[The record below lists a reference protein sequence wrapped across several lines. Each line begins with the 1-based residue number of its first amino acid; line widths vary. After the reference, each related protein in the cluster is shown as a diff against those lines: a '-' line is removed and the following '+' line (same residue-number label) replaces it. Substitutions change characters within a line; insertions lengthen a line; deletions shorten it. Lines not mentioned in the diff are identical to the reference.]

1 MLKPIYVHRYAELL
15 KNYKL
20 LNVLSVMQTQR
31 LQRLS
36 DNVYVV
42 IGRTNAGVLVID
54 NNECVII
61 DTGIDEDSGRRI
73 LNAIKPLNLRVR
85 AIINTH
91 HHADHIG
98 GNALIVKRS
107 GATVYATPEDKPFIE
122 RPVLEPLYLFGSF
135 PPKLL
140 RTKLLEAE
148 GVVVRDLDDLRR
160 EVGFE
165 VMPLPGHTMGMVGIA
180 YGNTLF
186 TADAFFPVDVIRK
199 YGAPYHLNA
208 GLALESLRK
217 LSEGVT
223 RYEYVV
229 PAHGDVMKPQDA
241 INVIN
246 ENINAINR
254 LRELVLSNV
263 NDQVVLEDLIVKL
276 LSSLGINIDSP
287 HNYLLNRSALLSYIA
302 WLADDG
308 LLTINAVGNRLIVS
322 RVKR

>member
-1 MLKPIYVHRYAELL
+1 
-15 KNYKL
+15 
-20 LNVLSVMQTQR
+20 MQK
-31 LQRLS
+31 LS

-42 IGRTNAGVLVID
+42 LGRTNAGVLVID
-54 NNECVII
+54 NSECVIV

-73 LNAIKPLNLRVR
+73 LNAIKPPLNLRVR

-107 GATVYATPEDKPFIE
+107 GAAVYATPEDKPFIE

-148 GVVVRDLDDLRR
+148 GVPVRDLDDLRR
-160 EVGFE
+160 EVGGFE
-165 VMPLPGHTMGMVGIA
+165 AIPLPGHTMGMVGIS
-180 YGNTLF
+180 YGNVLF
-186 TADAFFPVDVIRK
+186 TADSFFPVDIIRK

-217 LSEGVT
+217 LSEDVS
-223 RYEYVV
+223 RYRYVV
-229 PAHGDVMKPQDA
+229 PAHGDVLKPPDA

-246 ENINAINR
+246 ENVNAINR
-254 LRELVLSNV
+254 LRGGLVLNSI
-263 NDQVVLEDLIVKL
+263 NDSVVLEDLIVKVFSL
-276 LSSLGINIDSP
+276 LGISIDSP
-287 HNYLLNRSALLSYIA
+287 HNYLLNRSALLSFIS
-302 WLADDG
+302 WLIDDG
-308 LLTINAVGNRLIVS
+308 LLTIDAVDNKLIVS
-322 RVKR
+322 RLRK

>member
-1 MLKPIYVHRYAELL
+1 MIV
-15 KNYKL
+15 
-20 LNVLSVMQTQR
+20 
-31 LQRLS
+31 
-36 DNVYVV
+36 
-42 IGRTNAGVLVID
+42 
-54 NNECVII
+54 

-107 GATVYATPEDKPFIE
+107 GAAVYATPEDKPFIE

-148 GVVVRDLDDLRR
+148 GVPVRDLDDIRR

-165 VMPLPGHTMGMVGIA
+165 AIPLPGHTMGMAGIS
-180 YGNTLF
+180 YGNVLF
-186 TADAFFPVDVIRK
+186 TADAFFPLDVIRK

-208 GLALESLRK
+208 GLALESLKK
-217 LSEGVT
+217 LSECVS
-223 RYEYVV
+223 RYGYVV
-229 PAHGDVMKPQDA
+229 PAHGDILKPQDA

-254 LRELVLSNV
+254 LRELVLNSI
-263 NDQVVLEDLIVKL
+263 NDSVALEDLIVKIFSL
-276 LSSLGINIDSP
+276 LGISIDSP
-287 HNYLLNRSALLSYIA
+287 HNYLLNRSALLSYVA
-302 WLADDG
+302 WLTDDG
-308 LLTINAVGNRLIVS
+308 LLTIDTVGNKLIVS
-322 RVKR
+322 RSRK

>member
-1 MLKPIYVHRYAELL
+1 
-15 KNYKL
+15 
-20 LNVLSVMQTQR
+20 MQAQR

-42 IGRTNAGVLVID
+42 PGRTNAGVLVID
-54 NNECVII
+54 NNECVIV

-73 LNAIKPLNLRVR
+73 LNAIKPLNLMVR

-98 GNALIVKRS
+98 GNALIMKRS
-107 GATVYATPEDKPFIE
+107 GAAVYATPEDKTFIE

-148 GVVVRDLDDLRR
+148 GVPVRDLDDLRR

-165 VMPLPGHTMGMVGIA
+165 VMPLPGHTMGMVGIS
-180 YGNTLF
+180 YGNVLF
-186 TADAFFPVDVIRK
+186 TADSFFPVDVIRK

-217 LSEGVT
+217 LSEGVS
-223 RYEYVV
+223 RYGYVV
-229 PAHGDVMKPQDA
+229 PAHGNILKPPDS

-246 ENINAINR
+246 ENMNAINR
-254 LRELVLSNV
+254 LRDFVLNNINDSIVLEELVMK
-263 NDQVVLEDLIVKL
+263 I
-276 LSSLGINIDSP
+276 LSSLGISIDSP
-287 HNYLLNRSALLSYIA
+287 HNYLLNRSALLSYIT
-302 WLADDG
+302 WLSDDG
-308 LLTINAVGNRLIVS
+308 LLTINAVGNKLLISRL
-322 RVKR
+322 KA